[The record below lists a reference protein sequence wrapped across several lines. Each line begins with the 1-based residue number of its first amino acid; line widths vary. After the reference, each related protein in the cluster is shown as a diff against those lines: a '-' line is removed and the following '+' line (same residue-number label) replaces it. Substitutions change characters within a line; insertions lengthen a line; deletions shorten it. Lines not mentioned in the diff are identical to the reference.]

1 VVRAGFNTGAR
12 INSHPSQS
20 RSISSQSKTQK
31 GEVSVR
37 SQRDREGWELMG
49 VSLLAISIALLAA
62 ACSGI
67 KAQTNSFATLDEARQ
82 AGAIADG
89 RMPTGLPPASH
100 DIREGHVPGTSQ
112 RWGLFEYPHAEEGSL
127 RGLLQPEEISVD
139 GQRCEVPA
147 RIEWWP
153 VMLRGQ
159 LDGSRLSATGV
170 RMYRAKEGNLFFA
183 VNWAQGR
190 AYYWSQVTE

>member
-1 VVRAGFNTGAR
+1 MVQNL
-12 INSHPSQS
+12 
-20 RSISSQSKTQK
+20 
-31 GEVSVR
+31 VSVVKANERASEPTR
-37 SQRDREGWELMG
+37 SARADEAARESACRG
-49 VSLLAISIALLAA
+49 VRGAKPLGVIRVSPLAIGIAVLAV

-89 RMPTGLPPASH
+89 RMPQGLPPASH

>member
-1 VVRAGFNTGAR
+1 MVQNL
-12 INSHPSQS
+12 
-20 RSISSQSKTQK
+20 
-31 GEVSVR
+31 VSVVKANERASEPTR
-37 SQRDREGWELMG
+37 SARADEAARESACRG
-49 VSLLAISIALLAA
+49 VRGAKPLGVIRVSPLAIGIALLAA

-89 RMPTGLPPASH
+89 RMPQGLPPASH

-112 RWGLFEYPHAEEGSL
+112 RWGLFEFPNAEEAAL
-127 RGLLQPEEISVD
+127 RGLLQPDEISVD

-153 VMLRGQ
+153 LMLRGQ
-159 LDGSRLSATGV
+159 LDGSRLATTGI
-170 RMYRAKEGNLFFA
+170 RIYRAKEGNLLFA
-183 VNWAQGR
+183 VNWGQGR
-190 AYYWSQVTE
+190 AYYWSPVTD